1 MDAYLWWVVA
11 GIALV
16 IAELATGTFYLLVLA
31 VAAFAGSATA
41 YAQQTFWLA
50 AVVSAAVAACGVIV
64 VSKVRMRRVAGSSGS
79 LDVGQ
84 SVVFESWLSEADR
97 LARVRYRYSMWDA
110 RVLDAGPLE
119 AGRVLHIR
127 SVDANTLNVSIA
139 QA

>member
-31 VAAFAGSATA
+31 VAAFAGGATA

-50 AVVSAAVAACGVIV
+50 AVVSAAVATCGVIV

-84 SVVFESWLSEADR
+84 SVVFETWVSEADR
-97 LARVRYRYSMWDA
+97 LARVRYRNSMWDA